1 MNVTPDHSGF
11 WSELFSRLNTCYNTP
26 TVYKLPV
33 TSTVKL
39 LTLLPLGT
47 GQSIDKQLLSPT
59 VLQMPKKLLSIPQN
73 LLIPK
78 LPNFNL
84 ICFPVNYL
92 STSVTRQVN
101 MTPLNLFK
109 IFQLVLFIDTESE
122 QDDFL

>member
-39 LTLLPLGT
+39 RTLLPLGT
-47 GQSIDKQLLSPT
+47 GQSIDKQLL
-59 VLQMPKKLLSIPQN
+59 
-73 LLIPK
+73 
-78 LPNFNL
+78 NFNL

-92 STSVTRQVN
+92 PTSVTPQVN
-101 MTPLNLFK
+101 MTLNLFK